1 MAWQI
6 ELAKD
11 AERELRRIDQ
21 QAARRILRFLH
32 DRVAELDDPRS
43 IGEALKGSK
52 LGEFW
57 KYRVGAYRVIS
68 HIKDDALLI
77 LIVKIGHRSEVYR

>member
-11 AERELRRIDQ
+11 AERELKRIDR

-32 DRVAELDDPRS
+32 DRVAGLEDPRS

>member
-6 ELAKD
+6 ELARD
-11 AERELRRIDQ
+11 AERELRRIDR

-32 DRVAELDDPRS
+32 DRFARLDDPRS

>member
-1 MAWQI
+1 MTVLLLLQGW
-6 ELAKD
+6 KF
-11 AERELRRIDQ
+11 LRPP
-21 QAARRILRFLH
+21 
-32 DRVAELDDPRS
+32 DPRS

>member
-1 MAWQI
+1 MVWQI

-11 AERELRRIDQ
+11 AERELRRIDRQ
-21 QAARRILRFLH
+21 VARRILRFLH
-32 DRVAELDDPRS
+32 DRVARLEDPRS